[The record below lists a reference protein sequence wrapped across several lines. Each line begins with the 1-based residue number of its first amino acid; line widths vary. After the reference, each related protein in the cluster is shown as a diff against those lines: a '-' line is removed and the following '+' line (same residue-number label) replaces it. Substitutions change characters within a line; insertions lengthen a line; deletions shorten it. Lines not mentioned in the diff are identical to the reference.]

1 MFGPLTGPLCEC
13 PSAPAN
19 DDHRPYN
26 RSRQRIT
33 MTSNPPPETKKAGNE
48 MNQMPVPVTPANV
61 SPVFSIA
68 GATPGASQAAWKTAY
83 PNPDTLVAAPRPAG
97 HGPTFT
103 IAGVVQGTPDNG
115 WRTAMPDPTRDTL
128 DPYGHVISKV
138 EAAARAELAARRVLA
153 IEAARKLAA

>member
-1 MFGPLTGPLCEC
+1 MNK
-13 PSAPAN
+13 S
-19 DDHRPYN
+19 
-26 RSRQRIT
+26 SV
-33 MTSNPPPETKKAGNE
+33 PE
-48 MNQMPVPVTPANV
+48 TPANC

-103 IAGVVQGTPDNG
+103 IAGVVQGAADNG

-128 DPYGHVISKV
+128 DANGHVVSKI